1 MKKKMETPV
10 LKAEY
15 EGKLYALWANGKWT
29 HRPKG
34 GERQEV
40 TDENLITALE
50 EMKSRYEARKAE
62 RAEWGKKAAA
72 AIKAAQHIGSD
83 RWFEKNYG

>member
-1 MKKKMETPV
+1 MKKKMEAPV
-10 LKAEY
+10 VKAEY
-15 EGKLYALWANGKWT
+15 EGKKYALWANGKWT
-29 HRPKG
+29 HRPDG

-40 TDENLITALE
+40 TDQGIIAALE
-50 EMKSRYEARKAE
+50 AMKEKHEARKAE

-72 AIKAAQHIGSD
+72 AIKAARSIGSD

>member
-1 MKKKMETPV
+1 MKRTEQPV
-10 LKAEY
+10 VKAEY
-15 EGKLYALWANGKWT
+15 EGKKYALWANGKWT
-29 HRPKG
+29 HRPDG

-40 TDENLITALE
+40 TDASLLAALE

-62 RAEWGKKAAA
+62 RAERGKKVAA
-72 AIKAAQHIGSD
+72 AIKAAQNIGSD